1 MIVVRFEQ
9 SENTLVSIF
18 GLPSMV
24 TEVRLEQYLNALP
37 LMYDVTLEGMTTEL
51 RPVQLMNAAVP
62 ILVTLEGMSIE
73 VRFEQ

>member
-1 MIVVRFEQ
+1 
-9 SENTLVSIF
+9 
-18 GLPSMV
+18 MV